1 MRALLT
7 KAQAAIEHPLE
18 FIVVDMLEKNEIVDV
33 SGVAARLSRVTLLNG
48 NSFSKGNK
56 AYRIVA
62 ADVLR
67 YMTAAGRLTQHDDFV
82 SKTQPEAGGP
92 WFS

>member
-1 MRALLT
+1 MKALLT
-7 KAQAAIEHPLE
+7 KAQAAIKHPLE
-18 FIVVDMLEKNEIVDV
+18 FIVEDMLEKNEIVDV
-33 SGVAARLSRVTLLNG
+33 SGVAARLSQVTLLYG

-67 YMTAAGRLTQHDDFV
+67 YMTAAGRLTQHGDFA
-82 SKTQPEAGGP
+82 SGTRPEAGGP